1 MLTLPPIRM
10 PATSP
15 FLPLCLCLSL
25 SLSVCLFHTHTHTLT
40 HAHTHTLSPSHILC
54 LFSKRLLM
62 IPRCC
67 PLISE
72 LQLTG
77 CFKVTDAVMAMVVD
91 ELRLQRFAIS
101 SSSNIANKT
110 LAALAKQTGSLMGC
124 FVLCFV
130 ALLLCCFVAL
140 LLCCL
145 LLVACC
151 LMLCALCVVTLSPAS
166 SPLCTSA
173 G

>member
-1 MLTLPPIRM
+1 MSTTCFPKQTCPCRPTAGKHGGLGVAI
-10 PATSP
+10 
-15 FLPLCLCLSL
+15 F
-25 SLSVCLFHTHTHTLT
+25 
-40 HAHTHTLSPSHILC
+40 LC

-124 FVLCFV
+124 FVLCFGSLHSY
-130 ALLLCCFVAL
+130 ARSTFTFNQLQ
-140 LLCCL
+140 
-145 LLVACC
+145 
-151 LMLCALCVVTLSPAS
+151 LCAHSARTNCWLRQVPSGTDLSIAS
-166 SPLCTSA
+166 ATHI
-173 G
+173 GGT